1 MTYYNGHWLTTS
13 VAESLVASER
23 VRQYDALG
31 HRKCLP
37 CLKECASKP
46 FGVHSNELVND
57 KYCYDWSVTWWICRK
72 TGRPVSDAT
81 MLEIE

>member
-1 MTYYNGHWLTTS
+1 MTYHNRHWLTTS

-23 VRQYDALG
+23 VRQ
-31 HRKCLP
+31 
-37 CLKECASKP
+37 P

-57 KYCYDWSVTWWICRK
+57 EYCYDWSVAWWICRK
-72 TGRPVSDAT
+72 TGRPVSEAT